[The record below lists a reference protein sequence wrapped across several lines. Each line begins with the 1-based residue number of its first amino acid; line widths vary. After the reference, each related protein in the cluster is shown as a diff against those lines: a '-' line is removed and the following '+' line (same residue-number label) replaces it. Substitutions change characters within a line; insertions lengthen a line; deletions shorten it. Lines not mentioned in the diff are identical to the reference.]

1 MIRGKSGGRK
11 LEYRSWTKWEKEIR
25 ATRGV

>member
-1 MIRGKSGGRK
+1 MIRGNSGGRK